1 MAAPVYVGDEV
12 SAAGFRLAGARIRV
26 PDEGGEAA
34 ALSDARAEAPLVL
47 VSSAVA
53 ARIPEGDMAKAVA
66 ALAPL
71 TLIVPDLAG
80 AVPVPDIAAKLR
92 RQLGMEA

>member
-1 MAAPVYVGDEV
+1 MAAPIYIGDEL
-12 SAAGFRLAGARIRV
+12 SAAGFRLAGARTSV
-26 PDEGGEAA
+26 PDEGKEAA
-34 ALSDARAEAPLVL
+34 ALADARAAAPLVL

-53 ARIPEGDMAKAVA
+53 ARIPEAEMATALA

-80 AVPVPDIAAKLR
+80 AVPVPDIAARLR